1 MAGKADI
8 NNNVVINAPLP
19 MPSIGKAEADY
30 KASVHAGGSVNVN
43 VHLTAENNQGGQN
56 MYDQWASQ
64 LDAGANQIN
73 DAARSL
79 NDAASKISS
88 SADKLS
94 SSTDRMAQNNQ
105 NNIGGHGGGNPPG
118 GGGRNNGGGRQGA
131 ARITGQRD
139 RTTKRINDWI
149 SGLGIDEASL
159 GKIRHL
165 QNLLTGL
172 NSINTN
178 AAGGMD
184 RYNAK
189 MAQVNAEFSLARR
202 YVGAYRSYDKVSHNR
217 TYAKLGHERGIDD
230 TARTVSGNRKAAL
243 ETAFSAFNTNQ
254 SVANLEALEVALDG
268 VKKSIKD
275 FPQIDGLGKIAED
288 AKAAQQQV
296 ELLQARY
303 GNSSKWKPVQQ
314 ASLEQFNNTYSA
326 YQQQLN
332 ANDSVAAAES
342 VKKLQ
347 NNVVALNQSF
357 ESGSGLVGVYDG
369 KLTKTIATLAGVGT
383 GIAAIRKVMGTFRQM
398 ANNVTQIDTAMTE
411 LKKVTD
417 ETAASYARF
426 QRQSGKTA
434 IQIGSRVTD
443 LINTSVEYGRMGYSL
458 AESQQLGITTTKF
471 ANTGNFSGVTDASD
485 ALIAIIR
492 GFDELDIGDAEKV
505 SDKLTA
511 VANAYAVTASD
522 IAAGLQ
528 RSASA
533 LNLGG
538 VNVDQATAMIT
549 AISEVTRDSSAAGN
563 AIKTLSMRVRGAKTE

>member
-1 MAGKADI
+1 MAGKADA
-8 NNNVVINAPLP
+8 NNNVTMNVQVPLP
-19 MPSIGKAEADY
+19 NVGKAEADY
-30 KASVHAGGSVNVN
+30 NAKVQAGGSVDVN

-79 NDAASKISS
+79 TDAASKISS

-105 NNIGGHGGGNPPG
+105 NNIGGHGCNPLG
-118 GGGRNNGGGRQGA
+118 GGGGGNNGGGRQGA

-149 SGLGIDEASL
+149 SGLSIDEASL

-189 MAQVNAEFSLARR
+189 MAQVNAEFSLSRR

-230 TARTVSGNRKAAL
+230 TARTISGNRKAAL

-296 ELLQARY
+296 ELLRARY
-303 GNSSKWKPVQQ
+303 GDSSKWKPVQR

-326 YQQQLN
+326 YQEQLN
-332 ANDSVAAAES
+332 ANNSVAAAES

-369 KLTKTIATLAGVGT
+369 KLTKTIATLAGVGS
-383 GIAAIRKVMGTFRQM
+383 GIMAVRKALNITKKM
-398 ANNVTQIDTAMTE
+398 ADNVTQIDTAMTE

-417 ETAASYARF
+417 ETEATYARF
-426 QRQSGKTA
+426 QKQSGKTA

-458 AESQQLGITTTKF
+458 AESQQLGVTTTKF
-471 ANTGNFSGVTDASD
+471 ANTGNFSGVTEASD
-485 ALIAIIR
+485 SLIAIIR
-492 GFDELDIGDAEKV
+492 GFDELDISDAEAV
-505 SDKLTA
+505 GDKLTA